1 MSVAVLPAPIW
12 SLRID
17 DDPAVSQEADTL
29 RALFDRVA
37 DSVATSFALGNLR
50 TEVGSKLDR
59 VWIDAA
65 VDNWDGYGA
74 KALSPAAY
82 EHAWAF
88 LQTLPTTT
96 PVPDVVPEP
105 DGEIAFEWDYGPWRI
120 LSVSIGPTGLLSYAA
135 LYGKTS
141 KQHGTEKFVDR
152 LPGAIVGCLDRLVAA
167 GNGDT

>member
-1 MSVAVLPAPIW
+1 MSAPIW

-17 DDPAVSQEADTL
+17 DDPAVSQEADAL
-29 RALFDRVA
+29 RALFERVA
-37 DSVATSFALGNLR
+37 DSVSSSLALGKLR
-50 TEVGSKLDR
+50 AEVGSKLDR
-59 VWIDAA
+59 VWADAA

-88 LQTLPTTT
+88 LQALPTTA
-96 PVPDVVPEP
+96 PIPDVVPES
-105 DGEIAFEWDYGPWRI
+105 DGEIAFEWDCGAWRI

-152 LPGAIVGCLDRLVAA
+152 LPGVIAGCLDRLMAA
-167 GNGDT
+167 GNGDA